1 MDNIEK
7 TKRILFLTG
16 TRADF
21 GKMKT
26 LMLDVESNPSFES
39 HIFIT
44 GMHTLNL
51 YGNTSNEVKRA
62 GFENTYTFVNQIVGE
77 PMEVILATTISGL
90 SRYVHE
96 LQPDMIVIHGDRVE
110 ALAGA
115 IVGSLGNILV
125 AHIEGGEL
133 SGTIDEL
140 IRHSVSKLSHLH
152 LVANKNAQDRLIQ
165 MGESKDCVHIIGS
178 PDIDVMISKDLPSLK
193 TSKEYYELPFEN
205 YGTVLFHPVTTE
217 YKDMRVIAHN
227 FVDALLES
235 DQNYL
240 VVYPNNDYGCKF
252 ILEEY
257 RRLEADDR
265 FRVIASLRFEYFL
278 TLLKNSDFIIG
289 NSSAGIR
296 EAPFYGLPSVNVG
309 TRQNNRFLH
318 TSIVSVNY
326 DTASILTAINTA
338 SSMRVCEKND
348 YFGSGNSTELFMNII
363 NNPKTWETSVQKQFN
378 DISFPKPVAA

>member
-26 LMLDVESNPSFES
+26 LMLDVESNPSFEN

-44 GMHTLNL
+44 GMHTLKL

-62 GFENTYTFVNQIVGE
+62 GFKNTYTYVNQIVGE

-165 MGESKDCVHIIGS
+165 MGESRDSVHVIGS

-193 TSKEYYELPFEN
+193 TSKEYYELPFDN
-205 YGTVLFHPVTTE
+205 YGVVLFHPVTTE
-217 YKDMRVIAHN
+217 YKDMRVIARD

-235 DQNYL
+235 DRNYL
-240 VVYPNNDYGCKF
+240 VVYPNNDSGCKF

-265 FRVIASLRFEYFL
+265 FRVAPSLRFEYFL

-326 DTASILTAINTA
+326 DTALILTAINTA

-363 NNPKTWETSVQKQFN
+363 NTPKTWETSVQKQFN
-378 DISFPKPVAA
+378 DIGFPKPVAA

>member
-1 MDNIEK
+1 MK
-7 TKRILFLTG
+7 TLTNKKKILFLTG

-21 GKMKT
+21 GKLKT
-26 LMLDVESNPSFES
+26 LMLDVDNNPNFES
-39 HIFIT
+39 HVFIT
-44 GMHTLNL
+44 GMHTLKL

-62 GFENTYTFVNQIVGE
+62 GFKNTHTFVNQIVGE

-115 IVGSLGNILV
+115 IVGALGNILV

-152 LVANKNAQDRLIQ
+152 FVANQHAKDRLVQ
-165 MGESKDCVHIIGS
+165 MGENNDCVHVIGS
-178 PDIDVMISKDLPSLK
+178 PDIDVMISDTLPTLEESKKYYDLSFK
-193 TSKEYYELPFEN
+193 N
-205 YGTVLFHPVTTE
+205 YGVVLFHPVTTE
-217 YKDMRVIAHN
+217 YKHMRKISRN

-235 DQNYL
+235 DREYL
-240 VVYPNNDYGCKF
+240 VVYPNNDSGCKF

-257 RRLEADDR
+257 RRLEADSR
-265 FRVIASLRFEYFL
+265 FRVAPSLRFEYFL
-278 TLLKNSDFIIG
+278 TLMKGSDFIIG

-296 EAPFYGLPSVNVG
+296 EAPFYGLPSINIG

-318 TSIVSVNY
+318 TSIISSDYDVASIRNSI
-326 DTASILTAINTA
+326 DTAT
-338 SSMRVCEKND
+338 SMNKCEKTD

-363 NNPKTWETSVQKQFN
+363 TKPKTWETSVQKLFN
-378 DISFPKPVAA
+378 DIGWPRPVAA